1 MQLVSETEYL
11 KALEETTAWVEKDKM
26 FGDTK
31 RVSALS
37 IMEYNF
43 NKENK
48 TMYTNMASEF

>member
-11 KALEETTAWVEKDKM
+11 KALEETTAWVEKHKM